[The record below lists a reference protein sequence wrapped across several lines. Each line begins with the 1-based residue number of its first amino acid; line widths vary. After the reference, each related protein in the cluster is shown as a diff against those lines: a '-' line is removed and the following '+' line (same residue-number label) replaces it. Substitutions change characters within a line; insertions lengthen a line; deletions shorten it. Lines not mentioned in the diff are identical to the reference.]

1 MINRAFGDQPPSVL
15 TLAAER
21 QGLLREVGKENR
33 VPASPTRVQD
43 AADALGRA
51 VGGVESSRA
60 FRYASEV
67 RPKLL
72 ELEDAEVDSGHA
84 RRQHSRDVFARDLA
98 PLTVANLTFNPN

>member
-72 ELEDAEVDSGHA
+72 ELEDAEVIAAMRAASIPATCSHGTSP
-84 RRQHSRDVFARDLA
+84 R
-98 PLTVANLTFNPN
+98 